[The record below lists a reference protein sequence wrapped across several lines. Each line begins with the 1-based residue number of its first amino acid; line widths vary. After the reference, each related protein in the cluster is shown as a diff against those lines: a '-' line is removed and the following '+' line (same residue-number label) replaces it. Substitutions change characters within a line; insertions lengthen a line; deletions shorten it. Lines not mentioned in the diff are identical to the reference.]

1 MIEKILENIIG
12 LAALGLFGVG
22 LYEWY
27 RREQKA
33 KAEAEIM
40 AASAAKRAEI
50 NKSIQEL
57 NEAQIDAKR
66 NYDKAKENVYDILNK
81 RNPTGTN
88 SNGRPNS

>member
-1 MIEKILENIIG
+1 MIEKILENIFG

-27 RREQKA
+27 RREEKA
-33 KAEAEIM
+33 KLDAEIM

-57 NEAQIDAKR
+57 EDAEIDAKR
-66 NYDKAKENVYDILNK
+66 NYDEAKKNVYSILDK
-81 RNPTGTN
+81 RNPPP
-88 SNGRPNS
+88 SDPNSRN

>member
-33 KAEAEIM
+33 KAEAEVM
-40 AASAAKRAEI
+40 AQSAAKRAEI
-50 NKSIQEL
+50 NRVIEEL
-57 NEAQIDAKR
+57 DSAQIDAKR
-66 NYDKAKENVYDILNK
+66 NYDQAKEKVYDILNK
-81 RNPTGTN
+81 RNSPPGNTDS
-88 SNGRPNS
+88 SN